1 MLRRNVIRVA
11 VCENGVGN
19 YRLFPIVLVDMTD
32 DLFTGIGIAAV
43 DDHEVKVAIATIVS
57 NDNGVSWTG

>member
-1 MLRRNVIRVA
+1 
-11 VCENGVGN
+11 
-19 YRLFPIVLVDMTD
+19 MTD